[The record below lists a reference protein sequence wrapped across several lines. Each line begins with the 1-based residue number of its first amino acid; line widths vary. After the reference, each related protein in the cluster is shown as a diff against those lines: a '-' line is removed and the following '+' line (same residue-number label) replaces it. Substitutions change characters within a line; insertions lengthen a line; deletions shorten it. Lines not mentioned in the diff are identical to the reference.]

1 MQNKT
6 KRAVAIGAA
15 IAAIFAAVVLCIV
28 VPSLTMKDEPLPPDA
43 LQLVGHRGFS
53 AAAPENT
60 LASFRLAA
68 ENGFWGAECDIQ
80 QTADGVWVIMHDL
93 DVKRMTDGK
102 GKVNELTF
110 AQIRSLH
117 IDSGRKVRSFPDEKV
132 PTLEEYLDLLK
143 NYDTRPVI
151 EIKSAPV
158 EAMDD
163 LAAFLLTREEKESF
177 VLISFDRADLARI
190 KTLMPQNPAWLLTE
204 AATQDDIDFCLQNGI
219 DGLDFRKKTKPDI
232 ARAAAEAGLKT
243 IVWAVDDWS
252 KAKAFYD
259 LGVTAITTNA
269 LTPDAF

>member
-1 MQNKT
+1 
-6 KRAVAIGAA
+6 
-15 IAAIFAAVVLCIV
+15 
-28 VPSLTMKDEPLPPDA
+28 
-43 LQLVGHRGFS
+43 
-53 AAAPENT
+53 
-60 LASFRLAA
+60 
-68 ENGFWGAECDIQ
+68 
-80 QTADGVWVIMHDL
+80 MHDL

-117 IDSGRKVRSFPDEKV
+117 IDNGRKVRSFPDEKV

-190 KTLMPQNPAWLLTE
+190 KTLMPKNPAWLLTE

-219 DGLDFRKKTKPDI
+219 DGLDFRKKTKPGI
-232 ARAAAEAGLKT
+232 AHAAAEAGLKT
-243 IVWAVDDWS
+243 IVWAVDDRS